1 MFVRLN
7 GKKIDLRTVRKV
19 TRVNDKN
26 FKIEYNDNTSE
37 NISTDNKEPTDN
49 LDLMNAMLILFKD
62 IEINEQ

>member
-37 NISTDNKEPTDN
+37 NISTDNKEPTDT